1 MTDNRLIDSSV
12 WLAYLFNSQYKEII
26 ESEGI
31 YLLSVLSLFEIKR
44 KLVKSKLEE
53 TKIAKSVDFIKKQS
67 LIIPITS
74 EIAEMSVEI
83 SLMHNLATIDSL
95 IYSTSIINKSILLTL
110 DNDFRGL
117 KDVRIL
123 GK

>member
-1 MTDNRLIDSSV
+1 MIDTK
-12 WLAYLFNSQYKEII
+12 LI
-26 ESEGI
+26 ESLEI

-53 TKIAKSVDFIKKQS
+53 TKILKSIEYIKKRS
-67 LIIPITS
+67 LIIPITP
-74 EIAEMSVEI
+74 EIAEMSVGI
-83 SLMHNLATIDSL
+83 SLKHNLATIDSL
-95 IYSTSIINKSILLTL
+95 IYSTAILNKAFLFTL

-123 GK
+123 EVD

>member
-26 ESEGI
+26 ESEDI

-53 TKIAKSVDFIKKQS
+53 TKIAKSVDFIKKRS

-74 EIAEMSVEI
+74 EIAEMSVDI

>member
-1 MTDNRLIDSSV
+1 MTDNRLIDSAV